1 MFFVHFYV
9 ILAENHYFCTNIW
22 TVQLFLRDNH
32 PLSGAMDK
40 SLKLAQNFQLLSFF
54 RKKEG
59 EWIGIAKTRT

>member
-1 MFFVHFYV
+1 MFFVHFYL
-9 ILAENHYFCTNIW
+9 ILVENHEFCTNIW

-59 EWIGIAKTRT
+59 VWIGIVQTQT